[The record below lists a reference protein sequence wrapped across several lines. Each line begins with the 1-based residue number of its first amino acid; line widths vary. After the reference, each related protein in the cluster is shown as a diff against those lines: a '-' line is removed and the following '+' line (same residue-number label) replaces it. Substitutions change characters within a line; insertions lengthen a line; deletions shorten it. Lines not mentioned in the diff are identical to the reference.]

1 MVVKILEKNSVLSLT
16 NTDSEDLSTS
26 GCHTKEYTMVKKTWV
41 IFINC
46 LVIHSVH
53 LIDCTWYMRSILHC
67 IFSIHVFGKDKKK
80 IVIWV
85 KKTIIYRF
93 LPAKPPKNF
102 IFYFFCEIIY
112 FYRFFLPNCT
122 ILSCVF
128 LARSQNIFI
137 DFFLAKTQFYTPKVT
152 NITYISLTDVVY
164 IKGGVWWLLAKII
177 RS

>member
-1 MVVKILEKNSVLSLT
+1 M
-16 NTDSEDLSTS
+16 
-26 GCHTKEYTMVKKTWV
+26 
-41 IFINC
+41 
-46 LVIHSVH
+46 
-53 LIDCTWYMRSILHC
+53 
-67 IFSIHVFGKDKKK
+67 
-80 IVIWV
+80 IWV

-93 LPAKPPKNF
+93 LPTKPQTNLILF
-102 IFYFFCEIIY
+102 FFFCEIIY

-164 IKGGVWWLLAKII
+164 IKGGVVTFGQDHQIVVRLTAICAISDYHHFCHKFNSKLVSDLVLLFPPLIELTATILLKY
-177 RS
+177 SWQWH